1 MLTTKVKKA
10 LTVDDELEPKY
21 YIEGDILSTDTKPT
35 DGIANGSVLFE
46 MDTGTMYKFDEE
58 NEAWRAW

>member
-35 DGIANGSVLFE
+35 TGIANGSVLFE

>member
-1 MLTTKVKKA
+1 MLTIEVKKA

-21 YIEGDILSTDTKPT
+21 YIEGSCLSTDAKPT

-58 NEAWRAW
+58 NVAWRAW